1 MYQCLFIDH
10 NKRTIS
16 MQMLIIREL
25 GHGGG
30 EKEKEEEGIYG
41 HSVLSNKFSVNLNNS
56 LLIKKKYMHSKRLKE
71 YVYTHIFK

>member
-41 HSVLSNKFSVNLNNS
+41 NSVLSNKFFC
-56 LLIKKKYMHSKRLKE
+56 KPKQ
-71 YVYTHIFK
+71 